1 MKPPQPSPLSHPSG
15 IFRIVKHY
23 PLVSRTILSIGAR
36 CFHARR
42 KTSQLLATAGLAAAL
57 CEPPTLATAANF
69 PSPAIPDGLGV
80 NIHFVGAPAQD
91 LDAIQTAGFRFVRM
105 DVCWEKVEKQKAVY
119 DFKPYDELSNGLAKR
134 GIRALYIL
142 CYGNKLYE
150 PDWSVRTQ
158 AGREAFAR
166 FAEAA
171 ARRYRSRGVIWE
183 LWNEPNYE
191 RFWQP
196 ASNASEYMALAKVV
210 LPAIRRGDPNAM
222 CLAPG
227 LSGFSLDYLE
237 SCFKEGLLGLIDGV
251 SVHPYRWLK
260 AEPRPDAFPSAPEL
274 ALGDPT
280 ASKDYKTL
288 RALIAKYGPE
298 RPVICSEWGYASI
311 PDNLGGYDA
320 ERQGRYLARML
331 LINLSEAIPLSIWY
345 DWRDDGDDPK
355 NNEHHFGTVTRDY
368 KPKPAYKQM
377 QRLVS
382 ALQGMHFEKRLP
394 SGADDYLLLF
404 ADDEKRMLAAWT
416 IGKTHDAE
424 PISGLKLTLTN
435 DPQYTPMPLAH

>member
-1 MKPPQPSPLSHPSG
+1 M
-15 IFRIVKHY
+15 
-23 PLVSRTILSIGAR
+23 
-36 CFHARR
+36 
-42 KTSQLLATAGLAAAL
+42 AGLALAL
-57 CEPPTLATAANF
+57 CEPSRLAAANF
-69 PSPAIPDGLGV
+69 PPPTIPDCLGV
-80 NIHFVGAPAQD
+80 DIHFVGAPARD
-91 LDAIQTAGFRFVRM
+91 LDGIQTAGFRFVRM
-105 DVCWEKVEKQKAVY
+105 DVCWEKVEKQKGVY
-119 DFKPYDELSNGLAKR
+119 DFKPYDELNDGLAKR

-150 PDWSVRTQ
+150 ADRSVRTP

-171 ARRYRSRGVIWE
+171 ARRYRNRGIIWE

-191 RFWQP
+191 SFWRP
-196 ASNASEYMALAKVV
+196 APSAREYMALAKVV
-210 LPAIRRGDPNAM
+210 LPAIRRGDPDAT

-237 SCFKEGLLGLIDGV
+237 SCFKVGLLGLIDGV

-274 ALGDPT
+274 ALGDST

-288 RALIAKYGPE
+288 RALIAKYGIE

-331 LINLSEAIPLSIWY
+331 LINLSEAIPLTIWY

-368 KPKPAYKQM
+368 KPKPAYEQM
-377 QRLVS
+377 QRLV
-382 ALQGMHFEKRLP
+382 ATLKGMHFEKRLP
-394 SGADDYLLLF
+394 SDADDYLLVF
-404 ADDEKRMLAAWT
+404 AAGEKRMLAAWT
-416 IGKTHDAE
+416 VGKTHDAE
-424 PISGLKLTLTN
+424 PLPGLKLTLTN
-435 DPQYTPMPLAH
+435 NPQYLPVPPAH